1 MKHVKN
7 IFVALFC
14 FFLTNYAVAQINP
27 MNAQLFQNQYLANP
41 AKAGAETGARL
52 NLGYKNQ
59 WSSIPGTPHTS
70 LVSYDARTNKVGLGL
85 TVLNEKA
92 GLLNF
97 TKVMGTYAYHL
108 PLSGTNEFL
117 HMGVSLGFF
126 KGNLSTQ
133 DLVGD
138 PNDQQVQNFN
148 SRELVLDGDAG
159 FAYTSER
166 FGVEAVIY
174 NLKSQLKNDLKNTV
188 DNNTSYFA
196 MAYTFPLSDWKLQS
210 KIAYRG
216 VRNYTDIV
224 DFGVNAQS
232 SDEKIDFNAVYHSN
246 KSISAGVGYVHH
258 KQWQILGLYTT
269 GATPINAYVNGTFEI
284 GLKVNLLKK

>member
-7 IFVALFC
+7 IYFALFC
-14 FFLTNYAVAQINP
+14 LLFSNYADAQINP

-59 WSSIPGTPHTS
+59 WSSMPGNPHTS
-70 LVSYDARTNKVGLGL
+70 MVSYDARTNKVGLGL
-85 TVLNEKA
+85 TVINQKD
-92 GLLNF
+92 GLQIP

-108 PLSGTNEFL
+108 PLSGTNKFFHL
-117 HMGVSLGFF
+117 GLSLGFF
-126 KGNLSTQ
+126 KGYISTQ

-138 PNDQQVQNFN
+138 LGDQSVQNYN
-148 SRELVLDGDAG
+148 ARELVLDGDAG

-188 DNNTSYFA
+188 DNNTSYYA
-196 MAYTFPLSDWKLQS
+196 MAYSFPLADWKLQS

-216 VRNYTDIV
+216 IRNFTDIV
-224 DFGVNAQS
+224 DFGLNAQT
-232 SDEKIDFNAVYHSN
+232 SDEKINFTAVYHTN
-246 KSISAGVGYVHH
+246 KSVSAGVGYIYQ

-269 GATPINAYVNGTFEI
+269 AATPINGYVNGTFEV
-284 GLKVNLLKK
+284 GLKVNLQKK